1 MLLYLQSKLITMD
14 SLLSNLKIN
23 INEKIYLKDPESS
36 DLGKRII
43 ENSILLI
50 DEIGFDTFTFK
61 KLGVKI
67 GSNESSIYRYFES
80 KHKLLIYL
88 TSWYWTWLEYQ
99 LVFATNSIENKVD
112 KLDHA
117 ITILTQTATLDSNFG
132 HIDEIVLKQIVINE
146 YSKSYLTKEVDNENK
161 EGYFL
166 IYKRLVTRLHDMIL
180 SIDSTYNFSFSLAST
195 VIDGALHQHFLKDH
209 FPTISD
215 FKNTEMPTHF
225 FKDLVF
231 KTLNIS
237 TNE

>member
-1 MLLYLQSKLITMD
+1 MHT
-14 SLLSNLKIN
+14 LLSNLKIN

-36 DLGKRII
+36 ALGKRIV

-50 DEIGFDTFTFK
+50 DEIGFDAYTFK
-61 KLGVKI
+61 KLGAKI

-88 TSWYWTWLEYQ
+88 ASWYWTWLEYQ
-99 LVFATNSIENKVD
+99 LVVTTNSIDNTTAKID
-112 KLDHA
+112 KA
-117 ITILTQTATLDSNFG
+117 INILTRTTTVDSNFS
-132 HIDEIVLKQIVINE
+132 HIDEVLLKRIVINE

-166 IYKRLVTRLHDMIL
+166 VYKRLVTRLHDMIL
-180 SIDSTYNFSFSLAST
+180 AIDSNYPYAFSLAST

-209 FPTISD
+209 FTTISD
-215 FKNTEMPTHF
+215 LKASDAPTNY